1 MKASIIYAYRFLTHN
16 KKKSFSVW
24 ISLVLAAAMI
34 SICFFTVDSIDFTI
48 LNDAKSESCGYN
60 LYLFG
65 KTSTVQD
72 LLLNHKNKIEKISQT
87 EITGSISPFSGRSPS
102 IITAF
107 LWICSCMIL
116 LSVVR

>member
-87 EITGSISPFSGRSPS
+87 EITGSISPNLHLTTDNS
-102 IITAF
+102 IIQNRS
-107 LWICSCMIL
+107 IKM
-116 LSVVR
+116 R